1 MLETFNNALD
11 RNNSAGWHE
20 LQQSQLGSEE
30 LLSNIEAYASY
41 LALTINNTDDTIQYS
56 SQNLGEYRYL
66 MHVCIIF

>member
-1 MLETFNNALD
+1 METFNNALD

-20 LQQSQLGSEE
+20 LQQSQSGSEE
-30 LLSNIEAYASY
+30 LLSNIQAYALY
-41 LALTINNTDDTIQYS
+41 LASNINNTDDTIQYS